1 MNRFL
6 VVLCMVTAAGAH
18 SGNRLYPFYELTD
31 EMLERIDIHDGSI
44 DEWYQVGEPSMTLL
58 DFRPILYE
66 EIHQLDP
73 SDLDFQIWLA
83 WHDEPDRIYA
93 AFIIADDDYQNQHD
107 YESYDSDRRN
117 LMFNFDSVTLHLDAD
132 HSGGLGRGFGTTDEE
147 RMKLYGRTQRY
158 SAIARTVR
166 GPLLENGIRAVPG
179 TWSESGIPDSWKV
192 YPPYGDAGGQ
202 VAGENPAVSVIE
214 LYVTPYDWW
223 DAWDDMEQTGFSELS
238 AHQVIGFATE
248 VIEKDFI
255 EERSSGF
262 SWYPL
267 DIHGQG
273 SWIDLLRNNASVYV
287 DGLLLP
293 AQETAVESVTWGRI
307 KASLE

>member
-6 VVLCMVTAAGAH
+6 VALCMVTVAEAH

-31 EMLERIDIHDGSI
+31 EMLERIDIHDGLI
-44 DEWYQVGEPSMTLL
+44 DEWYEVGEPSMTLL
-58 DFRPILYE
+58 DFRPYLE
-66 EIHQLDP
+66 LRDLDP
-73 SDLDFQIWLA
+73 ADLDFRIWLA

-93 AFIIADDDYQNQHD
+93 AFIIADDDYRNQHD
-107 YESYDSDRRN
+107 YGAKGDGD
-117 LMFNFDSVTLHLDAD
+117 MFWFDSVTLHLDAD
-132 HSGGLGRGFGTTDEE
+132 HSGGPGRGLSITDEE
-147 RMKLYGRTQRY
+147 RMQLYGRTQRY

-166 GPLLENGIRAVPG
+166 GPLLDNGIRAAPG
-179 TWSESGIPDSWKV
+179 TGVWGIPDSWKV

-223 DAWDDMEQTGFSELS
+223 DAWDDMDQTGFSELA

-248 VIEKDFI
+248 VIEKDDDFI
-255 EERSSGF
+255 TSGH

-267 DIHGQG
+267 DIHEQG
-273 SWIDLLRNNASVYV
+273 NWIDLTRNNASVYA

-293 AQETAVESVTWGRI
+293 AQETAVESDTWGRI